1 MLADRVHPVL
11 TDSTHTGEPHTMYT
25 TQQDSHGNLI
35 VCKGSALRN
44 GYRIIF
50 SGSYLECMQVKVNA
64 LLAQEC

>member
-1 MLADRVHPVL
+1 
-11 TDSTHTGEPHTMYT
+11 MYT

-50 SGSYLECMQVKVNA
+50 TGSYLDCMQVKVNA

>member
-1 MLADRVHPVL
+1 
-11 TDSTHTGEPHTMYT
+11 MYT

-50 SGSYLECMQVKVNA
+50 SGSYAECLQVKARA
-64 LLAQEC
+64 LDKSISAAWGFSF

>member
-1 MLADRVHPVL
+1 MLPDRIAFVV
-11 TDSTHTGEPHTMYT
+11 TDYTHHGEPIMYT

-50 SGSYLECMQVKVNA
+50 TGSYLECMQVKVNA